1 MSVSKRITYL
11 KGMAEGLGLGNGTKE
26 ERVLQLMIDILEEMS
41 DEIEALSANV
51 LVLDDDVSNILDDV
65 LELESALTDDPDDDE
80 EPPLFAAPQLSTAIN
95 NTQASPPAPQ
105 VSKVDVQAP
114 QFYVLSCP
122 RCNDEITLDEDVL
135 SFGHVDCPTC
145 NERLE
150 FDLDD

>member
-80 EPPLFAAPQLSTAIN
+80 EPPLFAPQLSCAT
-95 NTQASPPAPQ
+95 NTQANPPTPQ
-105 VSKVDVQAP
+105 VSKVDVQPP
-114 QFYVLSCP
+114 QFYVLNCP

-145 NERLE
+145 SERLE

>member
-1 MSVSKRITYL
+1 MSVSKRISYL

-26 ERVLQLMIDILEEMS
+26 ERVLQLMIEILEEMS
-41 DEIEALSANV
+41 NEIEALSANV

-65 LELESALTDDPDDDE
+65 LDLENALEDE
-80 EPPLFAAPQLSTAIN
+80 EPPLFAP
-95 NTQASPPAPQ
+95 QASAQ
-105 VSKVDVQAP
+105 SVQPLEVEQP
-114 QFYVLSCP
+114 QFYVVNCP
-122 RCNDEITLDEDVL
+122 RCDDEITLDEDVL

>member
-65 LELESALTDDPDDDE
+65 LELESALTDDFDDDE
-80 EPPLFAAPQLSTAIN
+80 EPPLFSTQAN
-95 NTQASPPAPQ
+95 HMVNKQTTTHASPQASPI
-105 VSKVDVQAP
+105 DVQMP
-114 QFYVLSCP
+114 QFYVVNCP

-145 NERLE
+145 DERLE